1 MFSLKRNETVT
12 VYVQI
17 NPKDIMLHK
26 RSQAPRTSD
35 VRFLCIAS
43 CRNQMQRQEVQVC
56 YQGWGWEL
64 SEWDGGSVVVT
75 DISEAGCMATGVHQ
89 ENAAH

>member
-1 MFSLKRNETVT
+1 
-12 VYVQI
+12 
-17 NPKDIMLHK
+17 
-26 RSQAPRTSD
+26 
-35 VRFLCIAS
+35 
-43 CRNQMQRQEVQVC
+43 MQRQEVQVC

-89 ENAAH
+89 ENGGGGKHSIMWILQILKITWGVGSWSPELQ